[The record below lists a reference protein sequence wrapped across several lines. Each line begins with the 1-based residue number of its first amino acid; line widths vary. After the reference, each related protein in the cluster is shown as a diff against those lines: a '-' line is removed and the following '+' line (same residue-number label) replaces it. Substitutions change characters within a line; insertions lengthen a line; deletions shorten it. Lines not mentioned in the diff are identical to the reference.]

1 MGSGFVFESSPS
13 VSTTRE
19 ENAKHV
25 LGGKPCAP
33 RPVIRQMRCVIS
45 SIRTAKSARSALD
58 ALQIQTGFVTGAVAA
73 GSLVPT
79 RPVSTC
85 PARRRWN
92 AGLDDIVTCRSYQL
106 LLHDRSQ

>member
-1 MGSGFVFESSPS
+1 MRNTYSGETVRAATGHS
-13 VSTTRE
+13 
-19 ENAKHV
+19 AD
-25 LGGKPCAP
+25 A
-33 RPVIRQMRCVIS
+33 MRDQFDTH
-45 SIRTAKSARSALD
+45 RAKSARSALD